1 MSVMIVTSLGDMVVD
16 LFTDRCP
23 LTCKNFLKLCNIK
36 YYHNCLFHTVRKDFT
51 MQTGD
56 PTGTGFGGD
65 SIYNFL
71 YGDRARFFGDEI
83 HSDLKHSKRGTV
95 AMASAGTGTEGFY
108 TLNRINKAYVD
119 DKGKPYQNIRIKH
132 TYILYDR
139 FDDPSQL
146 ADLIPDAS
154 PERKPKD
161 EIDDDVRLEDD
172 WMPKDEELGIREEK
186 EAHTRAVIL
195 ESVGDIPDAEM
206 NPPDNFEDKE
216 SSEQAYFKMDNTQID
231 DRRIRVDFSQSVA
244 KLWSEYLPRNQRGSV
259 RFNNGSVD
267 TINSKKKRTSSMAE
281 MTRNALS
288 GTYSAPQRSASSAA
302 ILVDDLTMMRDRGG
316 NFVLPR
322 ADVMKLRD
330 RLRNEEL
337 AAGSIFCRLR
347 NRTLRHEATSD
358 VGHRREMCAHARI
371 LALEE
376 AIDTEWVYMWDKFGG
391 YLLLLFGLTAKAE
404 RIQVTMRCKLLVCI
418 LASLSSS
425 SSSHFPFPL
434 YAEHSMLCQDEV
446 RLRHLKTSNDPFNL
460 SFVLI
465 HRS

>member
-1 MSVMIVTSLGDMVVD
+1 
-16 LFTDRCP
+16 
-23 LTCKNFLKLCNIK
+23 
-36 YYHNCLFHTVRKDFT
+36 
-51 MQTGD
+51 Q
-56 PTGTGFGGD
+56 
-65 SIYNFL
+65 
-71 YGDRARFFGDEI
+71 
-83 HSDLKHSKRGTV
+83 
-95 AMASAGTGTEGFY
+95 
-108 TLNRINKAYVD
+108 
-119 DKGKPYQNIRIKH
+119 
-132 TYILYDR
+132 
-139 FDDPSQL
+139 
-146 ADLIPDAS
+146 
-154 PERKPKD
+154 
-161 EIDDDVRLEDD
+161 
-172 WMPKDEELGIREEK
+172 
-186 EAHTRAVIL
+186 
-195 ESVGDIPDAEM
+195 
-206 NPPDNFEDKE
+206 
-216 SSEQAYFKMDNTQID
+216 
-231 DRRIRVDFSQSVA
+231 
-244 KLWSEYLPRNQRGSV
+244 
-259 RFNNGSVD
+259 
-267 TINSKKKRTSSMAE
+267 
-281 MTRNALS
+281 TRNALS

-358 VGHRREMCAHARI
+358 VGHRREMCVHARI

-404 RIQVTMRCKLLVCI
+404 RVQVTMRCKLLVCI

-425 SSSHFPFPL
+425 SSRFPFPL